1 MAYLGKTPSQG
12 TRNRFY
18 FTASGG
24 ETSLSGADDNG
35 NTLTFA
41 DGAYVDVSVNGISL
55 VAGTDYNT
63 STDNTIA
70 GLTALSASDVV
81 EIVAYDVFNIFSG
94 SVNGP
99 LTASAF
105 IGDGSALTNLP
116 AAGIAAVVDDTTP
129 QLGGNLDTN
138 GNDITFGDLDKAIFG
153 AGSDLSIYHNGAN
166 SYIEDV
172 GTGNLHIKG
181 QNLYLEDS
189 QGYDFISMIDNGT
202 GGTVSIKHLGS
213 TKLATTATGVDVTGD
228 VSVTGG
234 VYVGGTGSA
243 NYLNDFEEGT
253 WTPVIAG
260 ATFGDTGSS
269 TSTVGFYQKIGN
281 TVHIYGYINQINTT
295 GISGSNAYIQGI
307 PFLVTGGTVHY
318 PIGSAASNNISYVNT
333 VLIQGRDNQSAL
345 AIIES
350 SPSIFALLQISDI
363 TSGSANI
370 YFSLTYRTS

>member
-12 TRNRFY
+12 VRNRFY

-41 DGAYVDVSVNGISL
+41 DGAFVDVSVNGISL

-70 GLTALSASDVV
+70 GLTALTANDVV

-99 LTASAF
+99 LNVSETVTASAF
-105 IGDGSALTNLP
+105 SGDGSALTNLP
-116 AAGIAAVVDDTTP
+116 SAGISAVVDDTTP

-138 GNDITFGDLDKAIFG
+138 GNDVTFGDLDMAIFG
-153 AGSDLSIYHNGAN
+153 AGSDLRIFHNGAN

-213 TKLATTATGVDVTGD
+213 TKLATTATGMDVTGD

-243 NYLNDFEEGT
+243 NYLDDFEKGT
-253 WTPVIAG
+253 FTPTVSGVTLTIAQG
-260 ATFGDTGSS
+260 RYTKVGLAVFVEVFVRFPTTSDSTTTNITLPFTPDPTGSNYFFGGVS
-269 TSTVGFYQKIGN
+269 IVQSINTHVRNRAQPQGINPRTSTNGVFTNASFSGTDVVVGGWY
-281 TVHIYGYINQINTT
+281 TT
-295 GISGSNAYIQGI
+295 S
-307 PFLVTGGTVHY
+307 
-318 PIGSAASNNISYVNT
+318 
-333 VLIQGRDNQSAL
+333 
-345 AIIES
+345 
-350 SPSIFALLQISDI
+350 
-363 TSGSANI
+363 
-370 YFSLTYRTS
+370 